1 MASGIITT
9 SGPAI
14 MHRGVTVQLPAV
26 RTPLG
31 EAVAALVAVID
42 AGELQPCRHCGA
54 YGGCDCEEWIAAM
67 LAPPPVD
74 PHEDLSVWKSG
85 EIPF

>member
-1 MASGIITT
+1 MTGIVTAR
-9 SGPAI
+9 GPAI
-14 MHRGVTVQLPAV
+14 RHAGVTVQLPAA

-31 EAVAALVAVID
+31 VAVAALVAAID
-42 AGELQPCRHCGA
+42 AGELLPCRHCGA